1 MFNSDEE
8 VIEIFKNMDFD
19 TYMQIYD
26 GNFKEFIELK
36 LANSNKL
43 LEDKKM
49 RSSVEE
55 EVKIIEEE
63 INPENEKEIDY
74 KTEIA
79 LIILEFATG
88 YKYSKNYKDMTYDER
103 FNELLNYYLDL
114 GKTREDLVNLI
125 DRFYKSRMK

>member
-1 MFNSDEE
+1 MFNSDQE
-8 VIEIFKNMDFD
+8 VIDLFKNMDFD

-26 GNFKEFIELK
+26 GNFKEFVELK

-43 LEDKKM
+43 LEDKTM
-49 RSSVEE
+49 NSSVIEKVQIVEE
-55 EVKIIEEE
+55 EIKQ
-63 INPENEKEIDY
+63 KKDIDY

-88 YKYSKNYKDMTYDER
+88 YKYSKNYKEMTYDER

-114 GKTREDLVNLI
+114 GKTKEDLVNLI

>member
-1 MFNSDEE
+1 MFNSDQE
-8 VIEIFKNMDFD
+8 VIDLFKNMDFD

-26 GNFKEFIELK
+26 GNFKEFVELK

-43 LEDKKM
+43 LEDKTM
-49 RSSVEE
+49 NSSVIEKVQIVEE
-55 EVKIIEEE
+55 EIKQ
-63 INPENEKEIDY
+63 KKDIDY

-79 LIILEFATG
+79 LIILEFSTG
-88 YKYSKNYKDMTYDER
+88 YKYSKNYKEMTYDER

-114 GKTREDLVNLI
+114 GKTKEDLVNLI